1 MENKIIQP
9 KDTIIQAPN
18 LIIPKS
24 GVIIRA
30 TGLVE
35 MYLTDRLSGEK
46 TKIYEDHNSIRTAMY
61 AALSNALSGGQ
72 DNGFTDLF
80 VTCVTQPPNYK
91 DGIVLLWNS
100 YTDPVYG
107 EIEEFYSLK
116 TTLSSPAANQ
126 FRMTGL
132 YDAGVAIADVL
143 EVNCGL
149 HWVGTSQG
157 GFFDQLEVSNNFPSG
172 VVPIPISTNYTVV
185 WTITLTVH

>member
-24 GVIIRA
+24 GAIIKA
-30 TGLVE
+30 TGFVE
-35 MYLTDRLSGEK
+35 MYLTDRLSGK
-46 TKIYEDHNSIRTAMY
+46 VTKIYEDHNSIRTEMY
-61 AALSNALSGGQ
+61 AALANALNTGQ

-80 VTCVTQPPNYK
+80 ITCVTQPPNYK
-91 DGIVLLWNS
+91 DGIVLLWDS
-100 YTDPVYG
+100 YTSPQG
-107 EIEEFYSLK
+107 EVEKFYSLK

-132 YDAGVAIADVL
+132 YDAGVAITDVI

-149 HWVGTSQG
+149 HWVGGNLG
-157 GFFDQLEVSNNFPSG
+157 GAFDQLEVANNFPSG

-185 WTITLTVH
+185 WTITFTVH

>member
-1 MENKIIQP
+1 MENKIIQL

-24 GVIIRA
+24 GTIIRA

-35 MYLTDRLSGEK
+35 MYLTDRLSGEVK
-46 TKIYEDHNSIRTAMY
+46 KIYEAHNSIRDAMY
-61 AALSNALSGGQ
+61 AALAKALNTGQ
-72 DNGFTDLF
+72 DNGFNDLF
-80 VTCVTQPPNYK
+80 VTCQTQPPDYK

-100 YTDPVYG
+100 YTDPVFG

-132 YDAGVAIADVL
+132 YDAGVAITDVI

-149 HWVGTSQG
+149 TWVGDSKG
-157 GFFDQLEVSNNFPSG
+157 GFFDELEVANNFPSG
-172 VVPIPISTNYTVV
+172 TVPIPVSTNYTVV
-185 WTITLTVH
+185 WTITFTVH